1 MRKAFRII
9 AKVFSGVVIMLI
21 IIPLLLSVA
30 IRIDFV
36 QNFVVTA
43 LANFASKKIDTKV
56 SIGHISINGNLE
68 VGITDF
74 FVQDPNGVDT
84 LLYSRHVSTKV
95 MSLGILSGKVVL
107 DNTVV
112 SKGKLYLE
120 TDADKILN
128 IKKVTDKLKPKTPS
142 SSVFSMLIKDIAL
155 DTFNFRFR
163 EHDFP
168 GVEDGINYKNLTLNN
183 ISGKVKN
190 LDIVNDSINMNI
202 SGLNFLEQSGVKG
215 EKIFIDKFTI
225 TSSMMLFEKGS
236 LKIDSSFIDFR
247 TIKMSYKAWDMSDF
261 INKVPMN
268 IDINKSEVYMATV
281 AKFTMQPQKWNLKLS
296 FSGRLDGVLSNAKG
310 SIRYADTGSARIT
323 GAVFSMKGLPD
334 INKTVFEVK
343 APNIEATTEGLYEIV
358 DDFVPQG
365 IGTLPKIVVP
375 DAKLYA
381 LCSFN
386 GTITDFAAKVTLH
399 TLQNRAGG
407 VAAASVNMK
416 KLQNGSTSL
425 SGKVETK
432 NINLARYTN
441 IDYIGKFSSSLTIN
455 GTFGGKND
463 FIKAE
468 GNIGGLT
475 YKSYHYTDIRLSAL
489 YANNKVQGYVY
500 SLDRNLNFDLNG
512 EVDLGG
518 SVPRYNAN
526 LNLRNAALVKLNLNK
541 RDSVSRLQGMITA
554 DISGTNLHN
563 LVGGVLIDSVQYISN
578 RDTIQTARDIKLS
591 FNNNATTNQFSMRS
605 DFIDADFKGVMGYT
619 NIIGYF
625 MESLR
630 RFMPAFQN
638 EKIDNFFSTNKIQR
652 QGSADNMDNYYM
664 LNINVKESN
673 RLTNILVPG
682 LSVADSTNLSL
693 LFNPY
698 DDIISLRIKSPGIA
712 YNNTV
717 VQGVTIDCHNENN
730 ALSLFT
736 KINSLESGNFFI
748 PNAIFVGNLENNVF
762 DLSAR
767 FNNQADNTEA
777 IIKTSTIISRAKSGN
792 SLKIN
797 LMPSSFRIQ
806 DMTWSSNDS
815 YITISPDSITFDHT
829 NIYNNQQR
837 LNIDGVI
844 GNNLED
850 KITVELDNFNIETG
864 KFIFQSLGYDIAGF
878 LTGSATGYALKN
890 KEYRKFESHIEF
902 NDFNVNG
909 TQLTPGIF
917 DSWWDDSSRS
927 ILFLFDNQGKTLLDG
942 SYTPRSNKYLANVKI
957 DDFDVAL
964 VAPFM
969 KTIVTDVGGSASVDV
984 TLSNPKGYFAIDGV
998 VDIPDFRGTILF
1010 TQVEYTISGKAII
1023 KDNQYSIKNGLITD
1037 GEGGKAPFTAYMTN
1051 DKYKKVKYNFDLH
1064 PESMLVLDLS
1074 PAQND
1079 IFYGK
1084 AYATGRV
1091 TVDGDRNNVL
1101 LDVTATTAKQ
1111 STFFLPLNNKMTI
1124 SDVDFIKF
1132 VKREITEKIQR
1143 SFISSTKKASE
1154 LNTSFAISLN
1164 LNIQPNLE
1172 AEIVIDPITGSSIKA
1187 TGSGNLSLHIVPK
1200 DQVFTMNGDYVIS
1213 QGTYRFILPNFNLVD
1228 KYFTIKPGGWIRWS
1242 GDPLGAILNVEAIYK
1257 LKASLAPILTKAYA
1271 TRVNVECI
1279 LSLRNSLLNPI
1290 IKLGIEL
1297 PDASPEIQSQVRGVL
1312 STEEDVS
1319 TQLFFLLFSNSFYA
1333 VSTSDAT
1340 NTNIGAAVGAATGI
1354 EFFTNQIK
1362 NLISTNKFDFGI
1374 NYRPK
1379 DEGADTSS
1387 ELELSVSAPLLE
1399 NKLYLDVEGNYNFKD
1414 NPNSANTSN
1423 PNDLSGD
1430 FSLTWVI
1437 DKSGD
1442 LQLKGFSRTIDTFNS
1457 DTPYDENL
1465 GTQESGVGIYYKA
1478 SFNKF
1483 SDIVT
1488 RYKKYWA
1495 ERPERRKEREKERE
1509 AKKEKR
1515 AEAKKKK

>member
-36 QNFVVTA
+36 QNFVVNT
-43 LANFASKKIDTKV
+43 LTNFASKKIDTKV

-68 VGITDF
+68 IGITDF

-84 LLYSRHVSTKV
+84 LLYAREVSTKV

-107 DNTVV
+107 DNTEV

-120 TDADKILN
+120 IGEDKILN
-128 IKKVTDKLKPKTPS
+128 IKKVTDKLKPDKPS
-142 SSVFSMLIKDIAL
+142 SSVFSMLIKNVEL

-163 EHDFP
+163 EHNFP

-202 SGLNFLEQSGVKG
+202 SGLNFLEQSGVRG
-215 EKIFIDKFTI
+215 EKIFIDKFAI
-225 TSSMMLFEKGS
+225 TPNMMLFEKGS

-247 TIKMSYKAWDMSDF
+247 TIKMSYKEWDMSDF

-268 IDINKSEVYMATV
+268 IDINKSEIYMATV
-281 AKFTMQPQKWNLKLS
+281 AKFTMRPQRWNLKLS
-296 FSGRLDGVLSNAKG
+296 FAGRLDGLLSNAKG
-310 SIRYADTGSARIT
+310 SIRYADTGEARIT
-323 GAVFSMKGLPD
+323 GAIFSMKGLPD
-334 INKTVFEVK
+334 INKTIFDIK
-343 APNIEATTEGLYEIV
+343 APNIEATTQGLYEIV

-375 DAKLYA
+375 DAPLYA
-381 LCSFN
+381 ICSFK
-386 GTITDFAAKVTLH
+386 GTITDFAAKITLH
-399 TLQNRAGG
+399 TLQNRSGG
-407 VAAASVNMK
+407 VAAASVDMK
-416 KLQNGSTSL
+416 KLPNGSTSL
-425 SGKVETK
+425 RGTLETK
-432 NINLARYTN
+432 NVNLGRYTN
-441 IDYIGKFSSSLTIN
+441 IDYIGKFSSALKIN

-468 GNIGGLT
+468 GNVGDLT
-475 YKSYHYTDIRLSAL
+475 YKNYNYSDIRLSAL
-489 YANNKVQGYVY
+489 YANNKVNGYV
-500 SLDRNLNFDLNG
+500 SSADRNLNFDLNG

-526 LNLRNAALVKLNLNK
+526 LNLRNAALVKLNLNR
-541 RDSVSRLQGMITA
+541 RDSISRLKGMMTA

-563 LVGGVLIDSVQYISN
+563 LVGGILIDSVQYISN
-578 RDTIQTARDIKLS
+578 RDTVQTARDIKLS
-591 FNNNATTNQFSMRS
+591 FNNNTKTNQFSMRS
-605 DFIDADFKGVMGYT
+605 DFMDADFKGVMGYT

-630 RFMPAFQN
+630 KFMPAFQSKN
-638 EKIDNFFSTNKIQR
+638 TDNLFSTSKIQR
-652 QGSADNMDNYYM
+652 QGSADNTENYYM
-664 LNINVKESN
+664 LNVNVKESN

-698 DDIISLRIKSPGIA
+698 EDIISLRIKSPGIA
-712 YNNTV
+712 YNNTFV
-717 VQGVTIDCHNENN
+717 KGVTIDCHNENN
-730 ALSLFT
+730 ALALFT

-748 PNAIFVGNLENNVF
+748 PNAIFVGNLGNNVF

-777 IIKTSTIISRAKSGN
+777 IIKTSTVISRTKSGN
-792 SLKIN
+792 SFKIN

-806 DMTWSSNDS
+806 NMTWNSNDS
-815 YITISPDSITFDHT
+815 YITISPDSIVFDHT
-829 NIYNNQQR
+829 NIFNDQQR
-837 LNIDGVI
+837 LNINGII

-864 KFIFQSLGYDIAGF
+864 KFVFQSLGYDITGF

-890 KEYRKFESHIEF
+890 KENRKFESHIEF
-902 NDFNVNG
+902 NNFNING

-927 ILFLFDNQGKTLLDG
+927 ILFMFDNQGKTLLDG
-942 SYTPRSNKYLANVKI
+942 SYTPKTNKYLANVKI
-957 DDFDVAL
+957 DDFEVAL

-969 KTIVTDVGGSASVDV
+969 KTIVSDVGGSASVDV

-1023 KDNQYSIKNGLITD
+1023 KNNQYSIKNGLVTD
-1037 GEGGKAPFTAYMTN
+1037 GEGGKALFTAYMTN
-1051 DKYKKVKYNFDLH
+1051 DRYKKVKYNFDLR
-1064 PESMLVLDLS
+1064 PESMLVLDLKPS
-1074 PAQND
+1074 END
-1079 IFYGK
+1079 VFYGK
-1084 AYATGRV
+1084 AYGTGRV

-1101 LDVTATTAKQ
+1101 LDVTASTARQ
-1111 STFFLPLNNKMTI
+1111 STFFLPLNNKITV

-1132 VKREITEKIQR
+1132 VQRSVTEKLQR
-1143 SFISSTKKASE
+1143 SFVSSKKQASE
-1154 LNTSFAISLN
+1154 LNTRFAISLN
-1164 LNIQPNLE
+1164 LNVRPNLE
-1172 AEIVIDPITGSSIKA
+1172 AEIVVDPVTGSSIKA
-1187 TGSGNLSLHIVPK
+1187 TGDGNLSIYIVPK
-1200 DQVFTMNGDYVIS
+1200 DQVFTMNGDYTIS

-1242 GDPLGAILNVEAIYK
+1242 GDPLGARLNVEAIYK
-1257 LKASLAPILTKAYA
+1257 LKASLAPILGDGYPG
-1271 TRVNVECI
+1271 RVNVECI
-1279 LSLRNSLLNPI
+1279 LSLKDNLLNPKI
-1290 IKLGIEL
+1290 QLGIEI
-1297 PDASPEIQSQVRGVL
+1297 PDANPETQSRLRGRL

-1319 TQLFFLLFSNSFYA
+1319 TQLFFLLFSNTFYA
-1333 VSTSDAT
+1333 VQGSNTS
-1340 NTNIGAAVGAATGI
+1340 NTNLGAAVGAATGI

-1379 DEGADTSS
+1379 DGNSFTSS

-1399 NKLYLDVEGNYNFKD
+1399 NKLYLDVEGSYNFKD
-1414 NPNSANTSN
+1414 NPNSASLNN

-1442 LQLKGFSRTIDTFNS
+1442 LQLKGFSRTIDAFNENTF
-1457 DTPYDENL
+1457 DENL
-1465 GTQESGVGIYYKA
+1465 GTQESGVGIYYRA
-1478 SFNKF
+1478 NFNKF

-1488 RYKKYWA
+1488 KYKKYWA
-1495 ERPERRKEREKERE
+1495 ERPERRKAREKER
-1509 AKKEKR
+1509 AIKQEKR
-1515 AEAKKKK
+1515 AETKKKK